1 MDTKKL
7 YSLFTSSSGVSI
19 DTRNLISNQ
28 IFFSLKGENFNGN
41 HFALEALDKGASYS
55 IIDDKSILDKSPN
68 LIYVENSLKALQ
80 DLSSYHRSQYDTKII
95 GITGSN
101 GKTTTKNLIYSILSQ
116 KYNVVKTKGNLNNHI
131 GVPLSLFDIKE
142 EVDIAIIEMGANH
155 VGEIE
160 NLCEIAMPDIGLITN
175 YGKAH
180 LEGFGGFEGVIKGK
194 TEMFDYLTQNY
205 GHIILNNDDKLQ
217 VENCK
222 GDLAVTFGEK
232 QDSEFTFDYIKRD
245 NQLILKSEDYEFR
258 SNIYGDYNFSNIAS
272 SVSIGKFLDL
282 TNEEIQKGLD
292 VFKNDSNRSEIIQFG
307 SNKIYLDAYNANPT
321 SMKASISNF
330 DKEVISNKVLVLG
343 DMFELGEYSDK
354 EHQDIVDLI
363 DNKNYK
369 KVYLVGNIFF
379 NCKSKEVHIEK
390 FKSLDEM
397 SKSINLNDL
406 HSMNILI
413 KGSRGIGLEKLLNY

>member
-19 DTRNLISNQ
+19 DTRNLISDQ
-28 IFFSLKGENFNGN
+28 IFFSLKGKNFNGN
-41 HFALEALDKGASYS
+41 HFALEALDKGACYS
-55 IIDDKSILDKSPN
+55 IIDDKSILDKNPN
-68 LIYVENSLKALQ
+68 LIYVEDSLKALQ
-80 DLSSYHRSQYDTKII
+80 KLSSYHRSQYDTKII
-95 GITGSN
+95 GVTGSN

-116 KYNVVKTKGNLNNHI
+116 KYNVIKTKGNLNNHI
-131 GVPLSLFDIKE
+131 GVPISLFDINE
-142 EVDIAIIEMGANH
+142 DVDIAIIEMGANH
-155 VGEIE
+155 IGEIE
-160 NLCEIAMPDIGLITN
+160 SLCEIAMPDIGLITN

-180 LEGFGGFEGVIKGK
+180 LEGFGGLEGVIKGK

-232 QDSEFTFDYIKRD
+232 QDSEYTFDYIKRD

-330 DKEVISNKVLVLG
+330 DKELISNKVLVLG
-343 DMFELGEYSDK
+343 DMFELGEHSDK

-379 NCKSKEVHIEK
+379 NCKSTEVHIEK

-397 SKSINLNDL
+397 SKTINLNDL

-413 KGSRGIGLEKLLNY
+413 KGSRGIGLERLINY